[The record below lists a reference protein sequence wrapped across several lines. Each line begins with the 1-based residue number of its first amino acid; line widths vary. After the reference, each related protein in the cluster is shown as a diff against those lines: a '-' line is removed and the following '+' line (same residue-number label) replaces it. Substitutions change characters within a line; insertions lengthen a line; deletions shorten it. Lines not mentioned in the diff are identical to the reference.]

1 MKTKKKLKGDLI
13 NKNINSIDIKNKG
26 IYNNSYYND
35 IESDFDIINFI
46 HIFINYILILIILL
60 ITFNKRQRK
69 KKILKKKKK
78 ILKY

>member
-69 KKILKKKKK
+69 KKK
-78 ILKY
+78 